1 MLFPLERHPPF
12 LIIELMVLRE
22 YIWILLIFVIAISG
36 CTSPVGD
43 QLVGEWRLDSAY
55 YFYNN
60 FEYAGDSWHQKEI
73 YEFTTDGVALTKV
86 VKSSI
91 SNQYIVKGKELIYLD
106 EQGNLLNTYE
116 IVKLTKNLLALKT
129 EKKPLFK
136 GPNQNRY
143 QVRYFSRVSTAKQ

>member
-1 MLFPLERHPPF
+1 MLGSELKWVLIIF
-12 LIIELMVLRE
+12 LISV
-22 YIWILLIFVIAISG
+22 SG

>member
-1 MLFPLERHPPF
+1 MMEHMLGSELKWVLIIF
-12 LIIELMVLRE
+12 LISV
-22 YIWILLIFVIAISG
+22 SG

-143 QVRYFSRVSTAKQ
+143 QVRYFSRVSAAKQ

>member
-1 MLFPLERHPPF
+1 MMEHMLGS
-12 LIIELMVLRE
+12 ELKWV
-22 YIWILLIFVIAISG
+22 LLIFLISVSG

>member
-1 MLFPLERHPPF
+1 MLGS
-12 LIIELMVLRE
+12 ELKWV
-22 YIWILLIFVIAISG
+22 LLIFLISVSG

-143 QVRYFSRVSTAKQ
+143 QVRYFSRVSAAKQ

>member
-1 MLFPLERHPPF
+1 MLGS
-12 LIIELMVLRE
+12 ELKWV
-22 YIWILLIFVIAISG
+22 LLIFLISVSG